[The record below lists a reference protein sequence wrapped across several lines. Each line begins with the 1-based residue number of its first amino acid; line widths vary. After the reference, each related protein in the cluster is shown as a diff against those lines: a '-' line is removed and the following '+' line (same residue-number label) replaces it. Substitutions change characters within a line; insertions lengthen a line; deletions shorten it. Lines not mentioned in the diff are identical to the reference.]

1 MKAFVTALK
10 DFLSSRLLDPSP
22 ELDESHS
29 QTRYEMNQE
38 STRAQPRPVV
48 APRRKTA

>member
-1 MKAFVTALK
+1 MKAFVTALM
-10 DFLSSRLLDPSP
+10 DLLASRLLDASP

-29 QTRYEMNQE
+29 QTRYEMNEE
-38 STRAQPRPVV
+38 STRAQPRPVE